1 MKMVKKILLGL
12 AAGAVVLGFAGCKE
26 AGGNEDLIKVS
37 GSSASIDYTNENG
50 SVTRGFKTLGTKHLD
65 AICHI
70 SMDVTGLNGSGQ
82 VSNGTM
88 GYIFNLVKNAD
99 DTYNF
104 TIAAARYNQSTQKTE
119 AYVET
124 FTNVAADKLEDEL
137 SGGSHATGKTWGNT
151 AYGFNL
157 NVQPVGGKLDLWI
170 DVVAQGQG
178 MVNNVLTDYPNRT
191 VGAAGTYK
199 VKFFDKD
206 PGRKLGVGNYDLKY
220 TNTSVTPIAELTVE
234 KKDVNTTYD
243 TTKGLNSMQAET
255 GFYAN
260 VYAGQTLKGTWKFEE
275 IMKEAEEIVE

>member
-1 MKMVKKILLGL
+1 MKMVKRILLGL

-70 SMDVTGLNGSGQ
+70 SMDVKGLNGSGQ

-88 GYIFNLVKNAD
+88 GYIFNLVKNED
-99 DTYNF
+99 ESYNF
-104 TIAAARYNQSTQKTE
+104 TIASARYNQSTQKTE

-124 FTNVAADKLEDEL
+124 FKNVAADKLEEEL
-137 SGGSHATGKTWGNT
+137 SGGSHAKGDKTWSG
-151 AYGFNL
+151 YGFNL
-157 NVQPVGGKLDLWI
+157 DVKPVGGKLDLWI
-170 DVVAQGQG
+170 DVAAQGQG
-178 MVNNVLTDYPNRT
+178 MVNNKLTDYEYRT
-191 VGAAGTYK
+191 KGDAGTYI

-206 PGRKLGVGNYDLKY
+206 PGRKLGLGSYDLTYK
-220 TNTSVTPIAELTVE
+220 NNVTPLATLTVE

-243 TTKGLNSMQAET
+243 TAKGLTSMQAET

-260 VYAGQTLKGTWKFEE
+260 VYAGQTLSGTWKFEE